1 MRIDVVSDDG
11 FGAQT
16 RAYAE
21 FRVFSALARFS
32 DLVDDAR
39 VLLLRPA
46 AGSGGVVCRIAVTL
60 NGQSP
65 ALVAA
70 RGRHPSDAI
79 DRAATRAGALLRRYH
94 PIALSS

>member
-32 DLVDDAR
+32 DVVDDAR
-39 VLLLRPA
+39 VSLQRPA
-46 AGSGGVVCRIAVTL
+46 AASGAVVCRIAVTVD
-60 NGQSP
+60 GRAP

-79 DRAATRAGALLRRYH
+79 DRAATRAGDLLRRYH
-94 PIALSS
+94 PIALTS